1 MTDAAHAQLRAAGA
15 LIEEAVDEED
25 EDADAGVGGGGELIL
40 DEKAALASDAPA
52 SRVVDV
58 PLKSKTERADTD
70 GDSSADAVGVVGSWI
85 SGRSSVTNPSRD

>member
-1 MTDAAHAQLRAAGA
+1 VTDVAHVQLRAAGA

-25 EDADAGVGGGGELIL
+25 EDADVGGGGELIL

-58 PLKSKTERADTD
+58 PLKSETERADTNAD
-70 GDSSADAVGVVGSWI
+70 ADAVGIVGSWM
-85 SGRSSVTNPSRD
+85 SGRSSDTNPSRD

>member
-1 MTDAAHAQLRAAGA
+1 MRAAGA

-25 EDADAGVGGGGELIL
+25 EDADVGGGELIL

-58 PLKSKTERADTD
+58 PLKSKTERADTNAN
-70 GDSSADAVGVVGSWI
+70 ADAVGVVGSWM
-85 SGRSSVTNPSRD
+85 SGRSSDTNPSRD